1 MSINNISVKRKL
13 IPANDPE
20 AYPCPLCGSNDYEYG
35 TVMPVV
41 STYTPESAGLFKTMM
56 NSGKNN
62 IKVRVCRN
70 CGHLI
75 FLVDER

>member
-1 MSINNISVKRKL
+1 MSEKRKP
-13 IPANDPE
+13 IPASDPE
-20 AYPCPLCGSNDYEYG
+20 VYPCPLCSSDDYEYG
-35 TVMPVV
+35 ATYQPVV
-41 STYTPESAGLFKTMM
+41 TYTPESSGLFKTMM